1 MCRKL
6 VICTAFILAILAM
19 NGQARASYKLFKSGN
34 DFKAY
39 GLFAGAGIVKA
50 IADDPR
56 VYIQPITSTTSY
68 NVIVEG
74 HGKAAPFVEVGG
86 FSVMRYGPIR
96 LIDFGFSYR
105 KVKGE
110 ETANAYRLDGSD
122 LSYPRELNSTG
133 TFVHHRTAFRM
144 NFHFAIPI
152 GKSAFIHTGPGID
165 ARLTIKLKEHYE
177 LNHIDIDKKSDM
189 SSTTAGLNYL
199 IGLGWK
205 VGPGKFMDLYAY
217 SPLLNFERD
226 GFASR
231 EPIFNSEYRLLTV
244 GLRLIW
250 LQPTADRTCPGG
262 GGPGQTGARFS
273 STKNTSGR
281 QPW

>member
-1 MCRKL
+1 
-6 VICTAFILAILAM
+6 M

-122 LSYPRELNSTG
+122 LSYPKELNSTG